1 MGEYSLNK
9 KCPFLEAKVEMEQP
23 NSSSGASSKREERNN
38 TEPAVPTSS
47 NVMPMINEEH
57 STSDGKHVNRPP
69 TKTSQRQPVSHPSP
83 PNHGVPNPP
92 SKSAERSG
100 TNKPTKSERLPTLLA
115 NKKNHKSF
123 RDSISFKIPNF
134 KLKRANVEK
143 KIVFGQEID
152 QVPSYDIWLEPLDED
167 NNKLFLDPREYTAF
181 KRNDSNLPI
190 TILVGTILLSFFIVR
205 GSLVNLW
212 YLNFEFVI
220 GFLAACIFV
229 IGMIVSILFRLAL
242 LSHDYLILERLQPFY
257 DLANNWTQQVKGHL
271 LEDIIIVSLA
281 IATGMYVLARTLVGE
296 CSDISNRWNIQSC
309 NPQNDEQMVP
319 TDTLVLDFLAP
330 LVVQKF
336 FTGASKRAIYLSWSI
351 TVVLVNVSLF
361 CVHAA
366 FDSYLWVN
374 FQFLLIMCIAYEIER
389 GFISRFIGKKLEET
403 ANDKNAALILELET
417 AKRFATESDMSSKRS
432 MIRYINNEIRAP
444 LNTISGSMEALLLE
458 LKGLKKTIN
467 PEIIEIVMTT
477 RENCAVVADVISD
490 LLSFDKIS
498 SGTFRIELSPVAI
511 LNYILDLAR
520 PFVASARKKGMS

>member
-1 MGEYSLNK
+1 
-9 KCPFLEAKVEMEQP
+9 
-23 NSSSGASSKREERNN
+23 
-38 TEPAVPTSS
+38 
-47 NVMPMINEEH
+47 
-57 STSDGKHVNRPP
+57 
-69 TKTSQRQPVSHPSP
+69 
-83 PNHGVPNPP
+83 
-92 SKSAERSG
+92 
-100 TNKPTKSERLPTLLA
+100 
-115 NKKNHKSF
+115 
-123 RDSISFKIPNF
+123 
-134 KLKRANVEK
+134 
-143 KIVFGQEID
+143 
-152 QVPSYDIWLEPLDED
+152 
-167 NNKLFLDPREYTAF
+167 
-181 KRNDSNLPI
+181 
-190 TILVGTILLSFFIVR
+190 
-205 GSLVNLW
+205 
-212 YLNFEFVI
+212 
-220 GFLAACIFV
+220 
-229 IGMIVSILFRLAL
+229 
-242 LSHDYLILERLQPFY
+242 
-257 DLANNWTQQVKGHL
+257 
-271 LEDIIIVSLA
+271 
-281 IATGMYVLARTLVGE
+281 
-296 CSDISNRWNIQSC
+296 
-309 NPQNDEQMVP
+309 MVP